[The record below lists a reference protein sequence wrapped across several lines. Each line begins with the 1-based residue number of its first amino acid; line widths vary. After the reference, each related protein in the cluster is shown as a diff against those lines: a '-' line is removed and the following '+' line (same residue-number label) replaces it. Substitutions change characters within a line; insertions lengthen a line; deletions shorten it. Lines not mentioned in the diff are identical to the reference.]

1 MIKELSSSAFDA
13 KIIQMIRSDFVE
25 VNTSKFWSEKVK
37 SLEPY
42 VPGEQPKDKKYIKL
56 NTNENPYPPSP
67 RVIKAII
74 DSANEGLRLY
84 PDPECTEL
92 CQEIARY
99 YNLNEK
105 QVFPG
110 NGSDEILA
118 FAFMAF
124 FNPGNPIVF
133 PDITYSFYPVYCDL
147 CNIDYELNPLDDE
160 FNIQVDG
167 FLRPNG
173 GIVFPNPNAPT
184 GKALPLSDII
194 KILDYN
200 KESVVIIDEAY
211 VDFGGET
218 TACLIDRYPNLL
230 IIQTFSKS
238 RSLAGLRL
246 GFALGDERLIDALNI
261 VKNSFNS
268 YTIDRLAIKAGM
280 EAIKD
285 DEWFQSSRQ
294 KIIATRERITS
305 ALRALGFKV
314 LDSKANFIFISHE
327 SYRAGDLFTILKNKG
342 VLVRYFNK
350 PRIDNY
356 LRVSIGTD
364 DEMDRFLEILKE
376 VI

>member
-147 CNIDYELNPLDDE
+147 YNIDYELNPLDDE

-218 TACLIDRYPNLL
+218 TACMIDRYPNLL
-230 IIQTFSKS
+230 VIQTFSKS